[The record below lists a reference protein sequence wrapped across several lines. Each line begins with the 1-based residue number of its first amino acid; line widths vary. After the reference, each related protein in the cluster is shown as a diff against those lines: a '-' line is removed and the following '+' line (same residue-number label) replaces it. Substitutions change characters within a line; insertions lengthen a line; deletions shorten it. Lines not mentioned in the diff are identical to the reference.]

1 MGTLIEE
8 IFSRKAGKTVQVGEI
23 LLLDVDYIM
32 SHDNT
37 TPLAI
42 KAFREIGKPIKDKNR
57 IVLHFDHAYPAPNV
71 LAAENHR
78 KIIDFVKEQELPY
91 LFKQGVCH
99 QVMIEEGF
107 VTPGSIIIGA
117 DSHSNT
123 YGALGAFGTG
133 LGSTEI
139 GVAWVTGKCW
149 FKVPETIRI
158 ELSGQTQPG
167 VYAKD
172 VMLHIAGLL
181 GMDGGTY
188 RSVEFG
194 GPYIDGLPMH
204 ERIVFPNMSTE
215 IGAKCGLIAADQ
227 VTLDYL
233 ENETPAIGVQK
244 NSFQSLSTDFA
255 HLPWRA
261 VPGDDADGK
270 EKDLKNLRKSAS
282 SVEKTFLENYKG
294 LFEQIR
300 PVDPRYERVIEIDVS
315 ALGPQVAC
323 HPDVDNVKPLE
334 QVEGLEVQEIYI
346 GTCTNARYEDLEI
359 VASILKGKQVH
370 PYTRVIVTPASARI
384 YKKAMQNGLVDI
396 LMDAGC
402 TVTAPGCGAC
412 IGRHGGILA
421 AGERAL
427 TTMNRNFIGRMG
439 SPLSE
444 IYLASPATA
453 AASALT
459 GKITD
464 PRKVL

>member
-8 IFSRKAGKTVQVGEI
+8 IFSRKAGRPVQVGEI

-42 KAFREIGKPIKDKNR
+42 KAFRDIGKPIHAKHR
-57 IVLHFDHAYPAPNV
+57 IVIHFDHAYPAPNI
-71 LAAENHR
+71 LAAENHK
-78 KIIDFVKEQELPY
+78 KIIEFVKEQGLPH
-91 LFKQGVCH
+91 LLHQGVCH
-99 QVMIEEGF
+99 QVMIEEGYI
-107 VTPGSIIIGA
+107 TPGAIVIGA

-123 YGALGAFGTG
+123 YGAMGAFGTG

-149 FKVPETIRI
+149 FKVPETIRV
-158 ELSGQTQPG
+158 ELRGQTQPG

-172 VMLHIAGLL
+172 VMIHIAGLL

-194 GPYIDGLPMH
+194 GEYIDNLPMH
-204 ERIVFPNMSTE
+204 ERIIFPNMSTE
-215 IGAKCGLIAADQ
+215 IGAKCGLIAVDD
-227 VTLDYL
+227 VTINYL
-233 ENETPAIGVQK
+233 ENETPAKGPFERI
-244 NSFQSLSTDFA
+244 
-255 HLPWRA
+255 
-261 VPGDDADGK
+261 VPV
-270 EKDLKNLRKSAS
+270 N
-282 SVEKTFLENYKG
+282 
-294 LFEQIR
+294 
-300 PVDPRYERVIEIDVS
+300 PRYERVLEVDVR
-315 ALGPQVAC
+315 ALSPQVAC
-323 HPDVDNVKPLE
+323 HPDVDNVKPLNE
-334 QVEGLEVQEIYI
+334 VEGLEVHEVYI

-359 VASILKGKQVH
+359 VANMLKGKKVN
-370 PYTRVIVTPASARI
+370 PLVRVIVTPASDRI
-384 YKKAMQNGLVDI
+384 YRKALTNGLIDI

-402 TVTAPGCGAC
+402 TVTGSGCGAC

-421 AGERAL
+421 PGERAL

-453 AASALT
+453 AATALT
-459 GKITD
+459 GRITD
-464 PRKVL
+464 PREHMVKEL

>member
-8 IFSRKAGKTVQVGEI
+8 IFSRKTNRTVQAGEI
-23 LLLDVDYIM
+23 VITDVDFIM

-42 KAFREIGKPIKDKNR
+42 KAFRAIGKPISDKGK
-57 IVLHFDHAYPAPNV
+57 IVFHFDHAYPAPNV
-71 LAAENHR
+71 LAAENHKLIR
-78 KIIDFVKEQELPY
+78 EFVDEQSLPHLY
-91 LFKQGVCH
+91 RQGVCH

-107 VTPGSIIIGA
+107 VTPGAILIGG
-117 DSHSNT
+117 DSHTNT

-139 GVAWVTGKCW
+139 GSAWVTGKCW

-158 ELSGQTQPG
+158 NLSGRTQAG

-172 VMLHIAGLL
+172 VMLYIAGEL

-188 RSVEFG
+188 RAIEFG
-194 GPYIDGLPMH
+194 GDYIRSLPMH
-204 ERIVFPNMSTE
+204 ERIIFSNMSTE
-215 IGAKCGLIAADQ
+215 IGAKCGLIEADQ
-227 VTLDYL
+227 TTLAFL
-233 ENETPAIGVQK
+233 ENET
-244 NSFQSLSTDFA
+244 
-255 HLPWRA
+255 
-261 VPGDDADGK
+261 
-270 EKDLKNLRKSAS
+270 SA
-282 SVEKTFLENYKG
+282 EGPFETFSPIN
-294 LFEQIR
+294 
-300 PVDPRYERVIEIDVS
+300 PRYERVVDIDVS
-315 ALGPQVAC
+315 GIGPQIAC

-334 QVEGLEVQEIYI
+334 QVEGLEVDEIYI
-346 GTCTNARYEDLEI
+346 GTCTNARYEDLQV
-359 VASILKGKQVH
+359 VAGMLQDKQVDVH
-370 PYTRVIVTPASARI
+370 TRVIVTPASERI
-384 YKKAMQNGLVDI
+384 YRKALKNGLIDI

-402 TVTAPGCGAC
+402 FVTGVGCGAC

-439 SPLSE
+439 SAESE

-459 GKITD
+459 GRITD
-464 PRKVL
+464 PRK

>member
-8 IFSRKAGKTVQVGEI
+8 IFSRKAGRTVHAGEI

-42 KAFREIGKPIKDKNR
+42 KAFREIGKPILDKNR
-57 IVLHFDHAYPAPNV
+57 IVLHLDHAYPAPNV
-71 LAAENHR
+71 LAAENHK
-78 KIIDFVKEQELPY
+78 KIIEFVSEQGLPH
-91 LFKQGVCH
+91 FFHQGVCH

-107 VTPGSIIIGA
+107 ITPGAIVIGA

-123 YGALGAFGTG
+123 YGALGAFGAG

-158 ELSGQTQPG
+158 ELTGKAQPG

-172 VMLHIAGLL
+172 VMIYIAGLM

-194 GPYIDGLPMH
+194 GEYIKNLPMH
-204 ERIVFPNMSTE
+204 ERIIFPNMSTE
-215 IGAKCGLIAADQ
+215 IGAKCGLIEADE
-227 VTLDYL
+227 VTIHYL
-233 ENETPAIGVQK
+233 ETATPA
-244 NSFQSLSTDFA
+244 
-255 HLPWRA
+255 
-261 VPGDDADGK
+261 
-270 EKDLKNLRKSAS
+270 
-282 SVEKTFLENYKG
+282 KG
-294 LFEQIR
+294 PFEAFG
-300 PVDPRYERVIEIDVS
+300 PLNPHYERVMEVDVS
-315 ALGPQVAC
+315 TLTPQVAC
-323 HPDVDNVKPLE
+323 HPDVDNARPLE
-334 QVEGLEVQEIYI
+334 QVAGLEVQEVYI
-346 GTCTNARYEDLEI
+346 GTCTNARYEDIEI
-359 VASILKGKQVH
+359 VAHMLKGKKVN
-370 PYTRVIVTPASARI
+370 PYTRVIVTPASERI
-384 YKKAMQNGLVDI
+384 YKKAMKNGLIEI

-402 TVTAPGCGAC
+402 TVTGPGCGAC

-444 IYLASPATA
+444 VYLASPATA
-453 AASALT
+453 AATALT
-459 GKITD
+459 GRITD
-464 PRKVL
+464 PRGYLV

>member
-1 MGTLIEE
+1 MGTLVEE
-8 IFSRKAGKTVQVGEI
+8 IFSRKAGRQVQAGEI

-42 KAFREIGKPIKDKNR
+42 KAFRDIGKPIFDKNK
-57 IVLHFDHAYPAPNV
+57 IVIHFDHAYPAPNI
-71 LAAENHR
+71 LAAENHK
-78 KIIDFVKEQELPY
+78 KIIEFVKEQELPH
-91 LFKQGVCH
+91 LLHQGVCH
-99 QVMIEEGF
+99 QVMIEEGYI
-107 VTPGSIIIGA
+107 TPGAIVIGA

-123 YGALGAFGTG
+123 YGAMGAFGAG

-149 FKVPETIRI
+149 FKVPETIRV
-158 ELSGQTQPG
+158 ELSGQAQHG

-172 VMLHIAGLL
+172 VMIHIAGLL

-194 GPYIDGLPMH
+194 GEYIDNLPMH

-215 IGAKCGLIAADQ
+215 IGAKCGLIAADE
-227 VTLDYL
+227 VTINYL
-233 ENETPAIGVQK
+233 ESQTPAECPVE
-244 NSFQSLSTDFA
+244 A
-255 HLPWRA
+255 
-261 VPGDDADGK
+261 
-270 EKDLKNLRKSAS
+270 LRPI
-282 SVEKTFLENYKG
+282 N
-294 LFEQIR
+294 
-300 PVDPRYERVIEIDVS
+300 PRYERILEIDVS
-315 ALGPQVAC
+315 TLTPQVAC
-323 HPDVDNVKPLE
+323 HPDVDNVKPLSE
-334 QVEGLEVQEIYI
+334 VEGLDVHEVYI

-359 VASILKGKQVH
+359 VANMLRGKKVN
-370 PYTRVIVTPASARI
+370 PLVRVIVTPASDRI
-384 YKKAMQNGLVDI
+384 YKKALKNGLIEI

-402 TVTAPGCGAC
+402 TVTGSGCGAC

-421 AGERAL
+421 PGERAL

-453 AASALT
+453 AATALT

-464 PRKVL
+464 PRNLLMQIAE

>member
-8 IFSRKAGKTVQVGEI
+8 IFSHKAGRPVVAGEI

-42 KAFREIGKPIKDKNR
+42 KAFQKIGKPLLDKNR
-57 IVLHFDHAYPAPNV
+57 IVLHLDHAYPAPNV
-71 LAAENHR
+71 LAAENHKR
-78 KIIDFVKEQELPY
+78 ILEFVQEQELPY

-107 VTPGSIIIGA
+107 VTPGAIIIGA

-123 YGALGAFGTG
+123 YGALGAFGAG

-139 GVAWVTGKCW
+139 AVAWATGKCW

-158 ELSGQTQPG
+158 ELTGTPQPG

-172 VMLHIAGLL
+172 VMIHIAGLL
-181 GMDGGTY
+181 GMDGSTY

-194 GPYIDGLPMH
+194 GSYIEGLPMH

-215 IGAKCGLIAADQ
+215 IGAKCGLITADQ

-233 ENETPAIGVQK
+233 ETETPASGPFELVQ
-244 NSFQSLSTDFA
+244 
-255 HLPWRA
+255 
-261 VPGDDADGK
+261 
-270 EKDLKNLRKSAS
+270 
-282 SVEKTFLENYKG
+282 
-294 LFEQIR
+294 
-300 PVDPRYERVIEIDVS
+300 PVNPHYERVVEIDVS
-315 ALGPQVAC
+315 TLTPQVSC
-323 HPDVDNVKPLE
+323 HPDVDNVRSLE
-334 QVEGLEVQEIYI
+334 QIEGLEVHEVYI
-346 GTCTNARYEDLEI
+346 GTCTNARYEDIEL
-359 VASILKGKQVH
+359 VANMLKGKQVD
-370 PYTRVIVTPASARI
+370 PFTRVIVTPASQRI
-384 YKKAMQNGLVDI
+384 YKKALQNGLI
-396 LMDAGC
+396 ETLLDAGC
-402 TVTAPGCGAC
+402 TVTGTGCGAC

-439 SPLSE
+439 SPEAE

-453 AASALT
+453 AATALT
-459 GKITD
+459 GRITD
-464 PRKVL
+464 PRPLLT

>member
-8 IFSRKAGKTVQVGEI
+8 IFSRRAGRRVQAGEI
-23 LLLDVDYIM
+23 LLLDVDTIM

-42 KAFREIGKPIKDKNR
+42 KAFREIGKPILDKTK
-57 IVLHFDHAYPAPNV
+57 IVLHLDHAYPAPNM

-78 KIIDFVKEQELPY
+78 KIFDFVKEQELPY

-123 YGALGAFGTG
+123 YGAMGAFGTG

-149 FKVPETIRI
+149 FKVPETIRVA
-158 ELSGQTQPG
+158 LNGQTQPG

-172 VMLHIAGLL
+172 VMIHIVGLL

-194 GPYIDGLPMH
+194 GEYIDNLPMH
-204 ERIVFPNMSTE
+204 ERIIFPNMSTE
-215 IGAKCGLIAADQ
+215 IGAKCGLIAADE
-227 VTLDYL
+227 VTINYL
-233 ENETPAIGVQK
+233 EKETPAKGPFERI
-244 NSFQSLSTDFA
+244 
-255 HLPWRA
+255 
-261 VPGDDADGK
+261 VPI
-270 EKDLKNLRKSAS
+270 N
-282 SVEKTFLENYKG
+282 
-294 LFEQIR
+294 
-300 PVDPRYERVIEIDVS
+300 PRYERVLAVDV
-315 ALGPQVAC
+315 ATLTPQVAC
-323 HPDVDNVKPLE
+323 HPDIDNVKPLTE
-334 QVEGLEVQEIYI
+334 IEGLEVHEVYV

-359 VASILKGKQVH
+359 VANMLKGKKVN
-370 PYTRVIVTPASARI
+370 PLTRVIVTPASARI
-384 YKKAMQNGLVDI
+384 YKKALRNGLIEI

-402 TVTAPGCGAC
+402 TVTGTGCGAC

-421 AGERAL
+421 PGERAL
-427 TTMNRNFIGRMG
+427 TTMNRNFVGRMG
-439 SPLSE
+439 SPLAE

-453 AASALT
+453 AATALT
-459 GKITD
+459 GRITD
-464 PRKVL
+464 PRSILETIS

>member
-8 IFSRKAGKTVQVGEI
+8 IFSRKAKKRVQAGEI
-23 LLLDVDYIM
+23 LLLDVDYMM

-42 KAFREIGKPIKDKNR
+42 KAFREIGKPILDKNK

-78 KIIDFVKEQELPY
+78 KILDFVKEQELPY
-91 LFKQGVCH
+91 LFQQGVCH

-149 FKVPETIRI
+149 FKVPETIRV
-158 ELSGQTQPG
+158 EMRGQTQRG
-167 VYAKD
+167 VFAKD

-188 RSVEFG
+188 RSLEFG
-194 GPYIDGLPMH
+194 GEYIDNLPMH
-204 ERIVFPNMSTE
+204 ERIIFPNMSTE
-215 IGAKCGLIAADQ
+215 IGAKCGLIAADE
-227 VTLDYL
+227 VTIQYL
-233 ENETPAIGVQK
+233 ENETPV
-244 NSFQSLSTDFA
+244 
-255 HLPWRA
+255 
-261 VPGDDADGK
+261 
-270 EKDLKNLRKSAS
+270 
-282 SVEKTFLENYKG
+282 KG
-294 LFEQIR
+294 RFEHIV
-300 PVDPRYERVIEIDVS
+300 PVDPRYECVLEVDVS
-315 ALGPQVAC
+315 KLTPQVAC
-323 HPDVDNVKPLE
+323 HPDVDNVKPLAD
-334 QVEGLEVQEIYI
+334 VEGLEVHQVYV

-359 VASILKGKQVH
+359 VANMLNGKKVN
-370 PYTRVIVTPASARI
+370 PLTRVIITPASAHI
-384 YKKAMQNGLVDI
+384 YKKAMKNGLIEI

-402 TVTAPGCGAC
+402 TVTGTGCGAC

-421 AGERAL
+421 PGERAL
-427 TTMNRNFIGRMG
+427 TTMNRNFVGRMG

-453 AASALT
+453 AATALT
-459 GKITD
+459 GRITD
-464 PRKVL
+464 PRRILETIS

>member
-8 IFSRKAGKTVQVGEI
+8 IFSRKAGRPVQAGEI

-42 KAFREIGKPIKDKNR
+42 KAFREIGKPIHDKER
-57 IVLHFDHAYPAPNV
+57 IVLHLDHAYPAPNI
-71 LAAENHR
+71 LAAENHK
-78 KIIDFVKEQELPY
+78 KIIEFVKEQELPH
-91 LFKQGVCH
+91 FHRQGVCH
-99 QVMIEEGF
+99 QVMLEEGY
-107 VTPGSIIIGA
+107 VTPGAVIIGA

-123 YGALGAFGTG
+123 YGAMGAFGAG

-139 GVAWVTGKCW
+139 AVAWVTGKCW

-158 ELSGQTQPG
+158 ELAGRTQPG

-172 VMLHIAGLL
+172 VMIHIVGLM

-194 GPYIDGLPMH
+194 GEYIESLPMH
-204 ERIVFPNMSTE
+204 ERIIFPNMSTE
-215 IGAKCGLIAADQ
+215 IGAKCGLIAADEI
-227 VTLDYL
+227 TLSYL
-233 ENETPAIGVQK
+233 QTQTPAQG
-244 NSFQSLSTDFA
+244 
-255 HLPWRA
+255 P
-261 VPGDDADGK
+261 
-270 EKDLKNLRKSAS
+270 
-282 SVEKTFLENYKG
+282 
-294 LFEQIR
+294 FEMIR
-300 PVDPRYERVIEIDVS
+300 PVHPRYERVLEIDVS
-315 ALGPQVAC
+315 QLTPQVAC
-323 HPDVDNVKPLE
+323 HPDVDHVKALAE
-334 QVEGLEVQEIYI
+334 VAGLEIHEVYI

-359 VASILKGKQVH
+359 VAAMLKGKKVH
-370 PYTRVIVTPASARI
+370 PLTRVIVTPASDRI
-384 YKKAMQNGLVDI
+384 YKKAMKNGLIEI

-402 TVTAPGCGAC
+402 TVTGTGCGAC

-439 SPLSE
+439 SPLAE

-453 AASALT
+453 AATALT

-464 PRKVL
+464 PRELLKSPFSTPQGAAQ

>member
-8 IFSRKAGKTVQVGEI
+8 IFSRRAGHTFKAGEI
-23 LLLDVDYIM
+23 LLLDVDTIM

-42 KAFREIGKPIKDKNR
+42 KAFREIGKPILDKNR
-57 IVLHFDHAYPAPNV
+57 IVIHLDHAYPAPNV

-78 KIIDFVKEQELPY
+78 KIIDFVKEQGLPY
-91 LFKQGVCH
+91 LFQQGVCH
-99 QVMIEEGF
+99 QVMLEEGF

-123 YGALGAFGTG
+123 YGVMGAFGTG

-149 FKVPETIRI
+149 FKVPETIRV
-158 ELSGQTQPG
+158 ELYGRTQPG

-172 VMLHIAGLL
+172 VMIHIVGLL

-194 GPYIDGLPMH
+194 GEYIDGLPMH
-204 ERIVFPNMSTE
+204 ERIIFPNMSTE
-215 IGAKCGLIAADQ
+215 VGAKCGLIAADQ

-233 ENETPAIGVQK
+233 ENETPAR
-244 NSFQSLSTDFA
+244 D
-255 HLPWRA
+255 
-261 VPGDDADGK
+261 
-270 EKDLKNLRKSAS
+270 
-282 SVEKTFLENYKG
+282 KG
-294 LFEQIR
+294 PFEQIR
-300 PVDPRYERVIEIDVS
+300 PINPRYERVLELNV
-315 ALGPQVAC
+315 ATLAPQVAC

-334 QVEGLEVQEIYI
+334 QVEGLEVQEVYI

-359 VASILKGKQVH
+359 VANMLKGKRVN
-370 PYTRVIVTPASARI
+370 PFTRVIVTPASARI
-384 YKKAMQNGLVDI
+384 YKKALKNGLIEI

-402 TVTAPGCGAC
+402 TVTGTGCGAC

-421 AGERAL
+421 PGERAL
-427 TTMNRNFIGRMG
+427 TTMNRNFVGRMG
-439 SPLSE
+439 SPLAE

-453 AASALT
+453 AATALT
-459 GKITD
+459 GRITD
-464 PRKVL
+464 PREILENL

>member
-8 IFSRKAGKTVQVGEI
+8 IFSHRAGRTVQAGEI
-23 LLLDVDYIM
+23 LLLDVDTIM

-42 KAFREIGKPIKDKNR
+42 KAFREIGKPILDKQKV
-57 IVLHFDHAYPAPNV
+57 VLHLDHAYPAPNV

-78 KIIDFVKEQELPY
+78 KILDFVKEQELPY

-107 VTPGSIIIGA
+107 VKPGSIIIGA

-123 YGALGAFGTG
+123 YGAMGAFGTG

-139 GVAWVTGKCW
+139 AVAWVTGKCW

-158 ELSGQTQPG
+158 ELYGRTQPG

-172 VMLHIAGLL
+172 VMLHLAGLL

-194 GPYIDGLPMH
+194 GEYIENLPMH
-204 ERIVFPNMSTE
+204 ERIIFPNMSTE
-215 IGAKCGLIAADQ
+215 VGAKCGLIVADD
-227 VTLDYL
+227 VTIQYL
-233 ENETPAIGVQK
+233 ETETPAQG
-244 NSFQSLSTDFA
+244 
-255 HLPWRA
+255 P
-261 VPGDDADGK
+261 
-270 EKDLKNLRKSAS
+270 
-282 SVEKTFLENYKG
+282 
-294 LFEQIR
+294 FEQIV
-300 PVDPRYERVIEIDVS
+300 PINPRYERVIEVDVS
-315 ALGPQVAC
+315 VLPPQVAC
-323 HPDVDNVKPLE
+323 HPDVDNVKPLTE
-334 QVEGLEVQEIYI
+334 VEGLEVHEVYV

-359 VASILKGKQVH
+359 VASLLKGKKVH
-370 PYTRVIVTPASARI
+370 PLTRVIVTPASARI
-384 YKKAMQNGLVDI
+384 YMKALRNGLIEI

-402 TVTAPGCGAC
+402 TVTGTGCGAC

-421 AGERAL
+421 PGERAL
-427 TTMNRNFIGRMG
+427 TTMNRNFVGRMG

-453 AASALT
+453 AATALT
-459 GKITD
+459 GRITD
-464 PRKVL
+464 PREYS

>member
-1 MGTLIEE
+1 MGTLVEE
-8 IFSRKAGKTVQVGEI
+8 IFSRKAGRQVQAGEI

-42 KAFREIGKPIKDKNR
+42 KAFRDIGKPIFDKNK
-57 IVLHFDHAYPAPNV
+57 IVIHFDHAYPAPNI
-71 LAAENHR
+71 LAAENHK
-78 KIIDFVKEQELPY
+78 KIIEFVKEQELPH
-91 LFKQGVCH
+91 LLHQGVCH
-99 QVMIEEGF
+99 QVMIEEGYI
-107 VTPGSIIIGA
+107 TPGAIVIGA

-123 YGALGAFGTG
+123 YGAMGAFGTG

-149 FKVPETIRI
+149 FKVPETIRV
-158 ELSGQTQPG
+158 ELSGQAQHG

-172 VMLHIAGLL
+172 VMIHIAGLL

-194 GPYIDGLPMH
+194 GEYIDNLPMH

-215 IGAKCGLIAADQ
+215 IGAKCGLIAADE
-227 VTLDYL
+227 VTINYL
-233 ENETPAIGVQK
+233 ESQTPAEGP
-244 NSFQSLSTDFA
+244 FEA
-255 HLPWRA
+255 
-261 VPGDDADGK
+261 
-270 EKDLKNLRKSAS
+270 LRPI
-282 SVEKTFLENYKG
+282 N
-294 LFEQIR
+294 
-300 PVDPRYERVIEIDVS
+300 PRYERILEIDVS
-315 ALGPQVAC
+315 TLTPQVAC
-323 HPDVDNVKPLE
+323 HPDVDNVKPLSE
-334 QVEGLEVQEIYI
+334 VEGLDVHEVYI

-359 VASILKGKQVH
+359 VANMLRGKKVN
-370 PYTRVIVTPASARI
+370 PLVRVIVTPASDRI
-384 YKKAMQNGLVDI
+384 YKKALKNGLIEI

-402 TVTAPGCGAC
+402 TVTGSGCGAC

-421 AGERAL
+421 PGERAL

-453 AASALT
+453 AATALT

-464 PRKVL
+464 PRNLLMQIAE

>member
-8 IFSRKAGKTVQVGEI
+8 IFSRKTGKPVQAGEI

-42 KAFREIGKPIKDKNR
+42 KAFREIGKPIFDKNR

-71 LAAENHR
+71 MAAENH
-78 KIIDFVKEQELPY
+78 KMIIEFVKEEGLPH
-91 LFKQGVCH
+91 FHRQGVCH
-99 QVMIEEGF
+99 QVMIEEGYI
-107 VTPGSIIIGA
+107 TPGAIIIGA

-149 FKVPETIRI
+149 FKIPETIRI
-158 ELSGQTQPG
+158 ELTGKVMPG

-172 VMLHIAGLL
+172 VMLYIAGVM

-188 RSVEFG
+188 RSIEFG
-194 GPYIDGLPMH
+194 GDYIESLPIN
-204 ERIVFPNMSTE
+204 ERIVFSNMSTE
-215 IGAKCGLIAADQ
+215 IGAKCGLIAADD
-227 VTLDYL
+227 VTISYL
-233 ENETPAIGVQK
+233 NNETLA
-244 NSFQSLSTDFA
+244 
-255 HLPWRA
+255 
-261 VPGDDADGK
+261 
-270 EKDLKNLRKSAS
+270 
-282 SVEKTFLENYKG
+282 KG
-294 LFEQIR
+294 PFEPLG
-300 PVDPRYERVIEIDVS
+300 PVNPRYERVVEIDVS
-315 ALGPQVAC
+315 SITPQIAC
-323 HPDVDNVKPLE
+323 PHDVDNVKPLE
-334 QVEGLEVQEIYI
+334 EVEGLEINEVYI

-359 VASILKGKQVH
+359 VAKMLKGKKVD
-370 PYTRVIVTPASARI
+370 PFTRVIVTSASDRI
-384 YKKAMQNGLVDI
+384 HKKAMKNGLIEI

-402 TVTAPGCGAC
+402 TITGTGCGAC

-439 SPLSE
+439 SPLAE

-453 AASALT
+453 AATALT

-464 PRKVL
+464 PRKYL

>member
-1 MGTLIEE
+1 MPSAIASGDSTTDYESKGELMGTLIEE
-8 IFSRKAGKTVQVGEI
+8 IVSHRADRQVQAGEI

-42 KAFREIGKPIKDKNR
+42 KAFREIGKPILDKNK
-57 IVLHFDHAYPAPNV
+57 IVLHLDHAYPALNI

-78 KIIDFVKEQELPY
+78 KILDFVKEQELPY
-91 LFKQGVCH
+91 LFQQGVCH

-123 YGALGAFGTG
+123 YSAMGAFGTG

-149 FKVPETIRI
+149 FKVPETIRV
-158 ELSGQTQPG
+158 ELTGQTQPG
-167 VYAKD
+167 VFAKD
-172 VMLHIAGLL
+172 VMIHIAGLL
-181 GMDGGTY
+181 DMDGGTY

-194 GPYIDGLPMH
+194 GGYIDNLPMH
-204 ERIVFPNMSTE
+204 ERIIFPNMSTE
-215 IGAKCGLIAADQ
+215 IGAKCGLIAADD
-227 VTLDYL
+227 VTINYL
-233 ENETPAIGVQK
+233 ENETPAKG
-244 NSFQSLSTDFA
+244 SFERIF
-255 HLPWRA
+255 
-261 VPGDDADGK
+261 
-270 EKDLKNLRKSAS
+270 
-282 SVEKTFLENYKG
+282 
-294 LFEQIR
+294 
-300 PVDPRYERVIEIDVS
+300 PVNPRYERVIEIDVS
-315 ALGPQVAC
+315 VLSPQVSC
-323 HPDVDNVKPLE
+323 HPDVDNVKPLTE
-334 QVEGLEVQEIYI
+334 VEGLEVQEVYI

-359 VASILKGKQVH
+359 VANMLNGKKVN
-370 PYTRVIVTPASARI
+370 PLTRVIVTPASARI
-384 YKKAMQNGLVDI
+384 YKKALRNGLIEI

-402 TVTAPGCGAC
+402 TVTGAGCGAC

-421 AGERAL
+421 PGERAL

-453 AASALT
+453 AATALT
-459 GKITD
+459 GRITD
-464 PRKVL
+464 PRKI

>member
-8 IFSRKAGKTVQVGEI
+8 IFARKAGRPVTAGEI

-42 KAFREIGKPIKDKNR
+42 KAFREIGKPIPDKNR
-57 IVLHFDHAYPAPNV
+57 IVLHLDHAYPAPNV
-71 LAAENHR
+71 LAAENHK
-78 KIIDFVKEQELPY
+78 KIFEFVKEQGLPH
-91 LFKQGVCH
+91 LLHQGVCH

-107 VTPGSIIIGA
+107 ITPGAIIIGA

-123 YGALGAFGTG
+123 YGAIGAFGTG

-149 FKVPETIRI
+149 FKVPETIRV
-158 ELSGQTQPG
+158 ELTGQTRAG

-172 VMLHIAGLL
+172 VMIHIAGLL
-181 GMDGGTY
+181 GMDGSTY

-194 GPYIDGLPMH
+194 GEYINNLPMH
-204 ERIVFPNMSTE
+204 ERIIFPNMSTE
-215 IGAKCGLIAADQ
+215 IGAKCGLIAADE
-227 VTLDYL
+227 VTIQYL
-233 ENETPAIGVQK
+233 ENETPANG
-244 NSFQSLSTDFA
+244 
-255 HLPWRA
+255 P
-261 VPGDDADGK
+261 
-270 EKDLKNLRKSAS
+270 
-282 SVEKTFLENYKG
+282 
-294 LFEQIR
+294 FEMIQPIN
-300 PVDPRYERVIEIDVS
+300 PRYERLLEIDVS
-315 ALGPQVAC
+315 TLSPQVSC
-323 HPDVDNVKPLE
+323 HPDVDNVKPLS
-334 QVEGLEVQEIYI
+334 QVEGLEVNEVYI
-346 GTCTNARYEDLEI
+346 GTCTNARYEDIEI
-359 VASILKGKQVH
+359 VANMLKGKKVN
-370 PYTRVIVTPASARI
+370 PTTRVIVTPASERI
-384 YKKAMQNGLVDI
+384 YKKAMRNGLIEI

-402 TVTAPGCGAC
+402 TVTGSGCGAC

-453 AASALT
+453 AATALT
-459 GKITD
+459 GRITD
-464 PRKVL
+464 PRKVPV

>member
-8 IFSRKAGKTVQVGEI
+8 IFSRRAGRRVQAGEI
-23 LLLDVDYIM
+23 LLVDVDYMM

-42 KAFREIGKPIKDKNR
+42 NAFREIGKPILDKNK
-57 IVLHFDHAYPAPNV
+57 IVLHLDHAYPAPNV

-78 KIIDFVKEQELPY
+78 KILDFVREQELPY
-91 LFKQGVCH
+91 LFHQGVCH

-149 FKVPETIRI
+149 FKVPETIHV
-158 ELSGQTQPG
+158 ELHGPTQPG

-172 VMLHIAGLL
+172 VMIHIAGLL

-194 GPYIDGLPMH
+194 GEYINNLPMH
-204 ERIVFPNMSTE
+204 ELIIFPNMSTE
-215 IGAKCGLIAADQ
+215 IGAKCGLIAADA
-227 VTLDYL
+227 VTIQYLD
-233 ENETPAIGVQK
+233 NETPA
-244 NSFQSLSTDFA
+244 
-255 HLPWRA
+255 
-261 VPGDDADGK
+261 
-270 EKDLKNLRKSAS
+270 
-282 SVEKTFLENYKG
+282 KG
-294 LFEQIR
+294 PFEQIV
-300 PVDPRYERVIEIDVS
+300 PINPLYEQVLEVDVS
-315 ALGPQVAC
+315 TLTPQVAC
-323 HPDVDNVKPLE
+323 HPDVDNVKPLTD
-334 QVEGLEVQEIYI
+334 VEGLEVHEVYV

-359 VASILKGKQVH
+359 VANILKGKKVNTL
-370 PYTRVIVTPASARI
+370 TRVIVTPASARI
-384 YKKAMQNGLVDI
+384 YRKAMKNCLIEI

-402 TVTAPGCGAC
+402 TVTGTGCGAC
-412 IGRHGGILA
+412 IGRQGGILA
-421 AGERAL
+421 PGERAL

-453 AASALT
+453 AATALT
-459 GKITD
+459 GRITD
-464 PRKVL
+464 PRRILETIS

>member
-8 IFSRKAGKTVQVGEI
+8 IFSRKAGKTAQAGEI

-42 KAFREIGKPIKDKNR
+42 KAFREIGKPIRDKNR
-57 IVLHFDHAYPAPNV
+57 IVIHLDHAYPAPNV
-71 LAAENHR
+71 MAAENHR
-78 KIIDFVKEQELPY
+78 KIIDFVKNQELPY
-91 LFKQGVCH
+91 LFQQGVCH

-107 VTPGSIIIGA
+107 ITPGAIVIGA

-123 YGALGAFGTG
+123 YGAMGAFGTG

-149 FKVPETIRI
+149 FKVPETIRV
-158 ELSGQTQPG
+158 ELSGKTQQG

-172 VMLHIAGLL
+172 VMIHIAGLL

-194 GPYIDGLPMH
+194 GSYIDQLPMH
-204 ERIVFPNMSTE
+204 ERIIFPNMSTE
-215 IGAKCGLIAADQ
+215 IGAKCGIVAADQ

-233 ENETPAIGVQK
+233 ENETPAK
-244 NSFQSLSTDFA
+244 
-255 HLPWRA
+255 
-261 VPGDDADGK
+261 GK
-270 EKDLKNLRKSAS
+270 
-282 SVEKTFLENYKG
+282 G
-294 LFEQIR
+294 PFEQIR
-300 PVDPRYERVIEIDVS
+300 PVNPRYERVLELDVS
-315 ALGPQVAC
+315 HLGPQVAC

-334 QVEGLEVQEIYI
+334 QVEGLEVQEVYI

-359 VASILKGKQVH
+359 VANILKGKKVN
-370 PYTRVIVTPASARI
+370 PFTRVIVTPASSRI
-384 YKKAMQNGLVDI
+384 YKKAMQNGLIEI

-402 TVTAPGCGAC
+402 TVTGSGCGAC

-421 AGERAL
+421 PGERAL

-453 AASALT
+453 AVTALT

-464 PRKVL
+464 PRGVLEVL

>member
-8 IFSRKAGKTVQVGEI
+8 IFSRKAGRQVHAGEI

-42 KAFREIGKPIKDKNR
+42 KAFRDIGKPIFDKNK
-57 IVLHFDHAYPAPNV
+57 IVLHLDHAYPAPNI

-78 KIIDFVKEQELPY
+78 KIMDFVKEQKLPY
-91 LFKQGVCH
+91 LFQQGVCH

-107 VTPGSIIIGA
+107 VTPGSIVIGA

-123 YGALGAFGTG
+123 YGAMGAFGTG

-149 FKVPETIRI
+149 FKVPETIHV
-158 ELSGQTQPG
+158 ELRGKTQPG

-172 VMLHIAGLL
+172 VMIHIAGLL

-194 GPYIDGLPMH
+194 GEYIDSLPMH
-204 ERIVFPNMSTE
+204 ERIIFPNMSTE
-215 IGAKCGLIAADQ
+215 IGAKCGLIAADS
-227 VTLDYL
+227 VTINYL
-233 ENETPAIGVQK
+233 ENETPAKGP
-244 NSFQSLSTDFA
+244 FEAL
-255 HLPWRA
+255 LP
-261 VPGDDADGK
+261 V
-270 EKDLKNLRKSAS
+270 N
-282 SVEKTFLENYKG
+282 
-294 LFEQIR
+294 
-300 PVDPRYERVIEIDVS
+300 PRYERVLDIDVS
-315 ALGPQVAC
+315 LLTPLVAC

-334 QVEGLEVQEIYI
+334 LVEGLDVQEVYV

-359 VASILKGKQVH
+359 VANMLKGKKVN
-370 PYTRVIVTPASARI
+370 PLTRVIVTPASQRI
-384 YKKAMQNGLVDI
+384 YKKAMQNGLIEI

-402 TVTAPGCGAC
+402 TVTGTGCGAC
-412 IGRHGGILA
+412 IGRHGGVLA
-421 AGERAL
+421 PGERAL
-427 TTMNRNFIGRMG
+427 TTMNRNFVGRMG

-453 AASALT
+453 AATALT
-459 GKITD
+459 GRITD
-464 PRKVL
+464 PRNYL

>member
-8 IFSRKAGKTVQVGEI
+8 ILSRKAGRLVQAGEI
-23 LLLDVDYIM
+23 VLLDVDHIM

-42 KAFREIGKPIKDKNR
+42 KAFQKIGKPIHNKEQ

-71 LAAENHR
+71 LAAENH
-78 KIIDFVKEQELPY
+78 KQILTFVKEHDLPHFY
-91 LFKQGVCH
+91 QQGVCH

-107 VTPGSIIIGA
+107 ITPGAIVIGA

-133 LGSTEI
+133 LGSTEV

-158 ELSGQTQPG
+158 NMTGGTQPG
-167 VYAKD
+167 VFAKD
-172 VMLHIAGLL
+172 VMLYIAGQV

-188 RSVEFG
+188 RSIEFG
-194 GPYIDGLPMH
+194 GEYIKTLPMH
-204 ERIVFPNMSTE
+204 ERIIFSNMSTE
-215 IGAKCGLIAADQ
+215 IGAKCGLIAADEI
-227 VTLDYL
+227 TSTFL
-233 ENETPAIGVQK
+233 ENETKAEGPFDIFG
-244 NSFQSLSTDFA
+244 
-255 HLPWRA
+255 P
-261 VPGDDADGK
+261 
-270 EKDLKNLRKSAS
+270 
-282 SVEKTFLENYKG
+282 EN
-294 LFEQIR
+294 
-300 PVDPRYERVIEIDVS
+300 PHYERVIEIDV
-315 ALGPQVAC
+315 AAIGPQIAC
-323 HPDVDNVKPLE
+323 HPTVDNVKPLD
-334 QVEGLEVQEIYI
+334 QVAGMEIHEVYI
-346 GTCTNARYEDLEI
+346 GTCTNARYEDIEI
-359 VASILKGKQVH
+359 VANLLKGKKVD
-370 PYTRVIVTPASARI
+370 PYTRVIVTPASQII
-384 YKKAMQNGLVDI
+384 YKKAISNGLIDVLI
-396 LMDAGC
+396 DAGC
-402 TVTAPGCGAC
+402 VVTGTGCGAC

-453 AASALT
+453 AATALT

-464 PRKVL
+464 PRTLFQQ

>member
-8 IFSRKAGKTVQVGEI
+8 IFARKAGRPVQAGEI

-42 KAFREIGKPIKDKNR
+42 KAFRDIGKPILDKNR
-57 IVLHFDHAYPAPNV
+57 IVLHLDHAYPAPNV
-71 LAAENHR
+71 LAAENHK
-78 KIIDFVKEQELPY
+78 KIIEFVREQGLPHFY
-91 LFKQGVCH
+91 HQGVCH

-107 VTPGSIIIGA
+107 ITPGAIVIGA

-123 YGALGAFGTG
+123 YGAIGAFGTG

-158 ELSGQTQPG
+158 ELTGKAQPG

-172 VMLHIAGLL
+172 VMIYIAGLL

-194 GPYIDGLPMH
+194 GEYISNLPMN

-215 IGAKCGLIAADQ
+215 IGAKCGLIAADD
-227 VTLDYL
+227 VTIQYL
-233 ENETPAIGVQK
+233 ENETPAKGP
-244 NSFQSLSTDFA
+244 F
-255 HLPWRA
+255 
-261 VPGDDADGK
+261 
-270 EKDLKNLRKSAS
+270 EKI
-282 SVEKTFLENYKG
+282 
-294 LFEQIR
+294 Q
-300 PVDPRYERVIEIDVS
+300 PVNPRYERVVEIDVS
-315 ALGPQVAC
+315 TLSPQVSC
-323 HPDVDNVKPLE
+323 HPDVDHVKPLE
-334 QVEGLEVQEIYI
+334 QVEGLEVNEVYI
-346 GTCTNARYEDLEI
+346 GTCTNARYEDIEI
-359 VASILKGKQVH
+359 VANMLKGKKVN
-370 PYTRVIVTPASARI
+370 PFTRVIVTPASERI
-384 YKKAMQNGLVDI
+384 YKKAMKNGLIEI
-396 LMDAGC
+396 LLDAGC
-402 TVTAPGCGAC
+402 TVTGTGCGAC

-453 AASALT
+453 AATALT
-459 GKITD
+459 GRITD
-464 PRKVL
+464 PRGYLNR

>member
-8 IFSRKAGKTVQVGEI
+8 IFSRRAGRPVQAGEI

-37 TPLAI
+37 TPLAM
-42 KAFREIGKPIKDKNR
+42 KAFREIGKPIYDKNR
-57 IVLHFDHAYPAPNV
+57 IVIHLDHAYPAPNV
-71 LAAENHR
+71 LAAENHK
-78 KIIDFVKEQELPY
+78 KIFEFVKAHDLPH
-91 LFKQGVCH
+91 FHRQGVCH
-99 QVMIEEGF
+99 QVMIEEGY
-107 VTPGSIIIGA
+107 VTPGALIIGA

-123 YGALGAFGTG
+123 YGAMGAFGAG

-158 ELSGQTQPG
+158 EITGKAQHG

-172 VMLHIAGLL
+172 VMIYIAGLL

-194 GPYIDGLPMH
+194 GEYISSLPMN

-215 IGAKCGLIAADQ
+215 IGAKCGLIAADE
-227 VTLDYL
+227 VTLEYL
-233 ENETPAIGVQK
+233 RTQTPAQGTYEMIQ
-244 NSFQSLSTDFA
+244 
-255 HLPWRA
+255 
-261 VPGDDADGK
+261 
-270 EKDLKNLRKSAS
+270 
-282 SVEKTFLENYKG
+282 
-294 LFEQIR
+294 
-300 PVDPRYERVIEIDVS
+300 PVNPRYERVVEIDVS
-315 ALGPQVAC
+315 TIAPQVAC
-323 HPDVDNVKPLE
+323 HPDVDHVKPLE
-334 QVEGLEVQEIYI
+334 EVAGLEVNEVYI
-346 GTCTNARYEDLEI
+346 GTCTNARYEDIEI
-359 VASILKGKQVH
+359 VANILKGKQVH
-370 PYTRVIVTPASARI
+370 PFTRVIVTPASQRI
-384 YKKAMQNGLVDI
+384 YKKAMQNGLIDI
-396 LMDAGC
+396 LIDAGC
-402 TVTAPGCGAC
+402 VVTGTGCGAC

-439 SPLSE
+439 SPEAE

-453 AASALT
+453 AATALT

-464 PRKVL
+464 PRNYL

>member
-8 IFSRKAGKTVQVGEI
+8 IFARKAGRPVQAGEI

-42 KAFREIGKPIKDKNR
+42 KAFHAIGKPIHDKNR
-57 IVLHFDHAYPAPNV
+57 IVIHFDHAYPAPNV
-71 LAAENHR
+71 LAAENHK
-78 KIIDFVKEQELPY
+78 KIIEFVKEQELPH
-91 LFKQGVCH
+91 LLHQGVCH

-107 VTPGSIIIGA
+107 IIPGSIVIGA

-123 YGALGAFGTG
+123 YGAMGAFGTG

-149 FKVPETIRI
+149 FKVPETIRV
-158 ELSGQTQPG
+158 ELTSKTQPG

-172 VMLHIAGLL
+172 VMIHIAGLL

-194 GPYIDGLPMH
+194 GEYIDNLPMH
-204 ERIVFPNMSTE
+204 ERIIFPNMSTE
-215 IGAKCGLIAADQ
+215 IGAKCGLIAADD
-227 VTLDYL
+227 VTISYL
-233 ENETPAIGVQK
+233 ENETPAKGPFERI
-244 NSFQSLSTDFA
+244 
-255 HLPWRA
+255 
-261 VPGDDADGK
+261 VPV
-270 EKDLKNLRKSAS
+270 N
-282 SVEKTFLENYKG
+282 
-294 LFEQIR
+294 
-300 PVDPRYERVIEIDVS
+300 PRYERVLNVDVS
-315 ALGPQVAC
+315 VLTPQVSC
-323 HPDVDNVKPLE
+323 HPDVDNVKPLTE
-334 QVEGLEVQEIYI
+334 VEGLEVHEVYI
-346 GTCTNARYEDLEI
+346 GTCTNARYEDIEI
-359 VASILKGKQVH
+359 VANMLKGKKVN
-370 PYTRVIVTPASARI
+370 PLVRVIVTPASDRI
-384 YKKAMQNGLVDI
+384 YKKALHSGLIEI

-402 TVTAPGCGAC
+402 TVTGSGCGAC

-421 AGERAL
+421 PGERAL

-453 AASALT
+453 AATALT

-464 PRKVL
+464 PRKSLELI